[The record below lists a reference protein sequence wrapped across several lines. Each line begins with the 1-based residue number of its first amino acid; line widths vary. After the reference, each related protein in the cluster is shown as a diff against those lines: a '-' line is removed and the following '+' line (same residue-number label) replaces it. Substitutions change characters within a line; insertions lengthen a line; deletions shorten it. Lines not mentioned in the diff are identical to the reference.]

1 MTFEDSGFEI
11 IRSLLA
17 PNQVKILKSALA
29 KLRLAPL
36 RGGIRRIEHLVPKVA
51 ALAKSFQLLS
61 VAQRY
66 LTGSP
71 QLVRAIYFDKSPENN
86 WFVTW
91 HQDKTVAVSQRFEA
105 EGWGP
110 WSLKADIWHVQP
122 PIALLRDMITIR
134 IHLDSAATTNGCLKV
149 IPGSH
154 NLGLLA
160 TEEVQKQACGQQA
173 VYCEVPA
180 GGALIMRPHVLH
192 ASEKSVAP
200 HPRRVLHFEYSSF
213 ELPKGITWCA

>member
-11 IRSLLA
+11 IRNLLA
-17 PNQVKILKSALA
+17 PNQVKILKSELA

-36 RGGIRRIEHLVPKVA
+36 RGGIRRIEHLVPKVGT
-51 ALAKSFQLLS
+51 LAKSLQLLS

-66 LTGSP
+66 LTGLP
-71 QLVRAIYFDKSPENN
+71 NLVRAIYFDKSPENN

-122 PIALLRDMITIR
+122 PIELLKNMITIR
-134 IHLDSAATTNGCLKV
+134 IHLDSAAATNGCLKV

-160 TEEVQKQACGQQA
+160 TEEVQEQACGQQIA
-173 VYCEVPA
+173 YCEVPA

-200 HPRRVLHFEYSSF
+200 HPRRVLHFEYSSC

>member
-11 IRSLLA
+11 LRHLLA
-17 PNQVKILKSALA
+17 PNQVKTLISELG
-29 KLRLAPL
+29 KLQGAPL
-36 RGGIRRIEHLVPKVA
+36 RGGIRRIEHLVPRVA
-51 ALAKSFQLLS
+51 TLAKSSQLLS
-61 VAQRY
+61 LAQRY
-66 LTGSP
+66 LTGLP

-91 HQDKTVAVSQRFEA
+91 HQDKTVAVSKRFEA

-122 PIALLRDMITIR
+122 PIDLLKNMITIR
-134 IHLDSAATTNGCLKV
+134 IHLDSAAPTNGCLKV

-154 NLGLLA
+154 NMGLLA
-160 TEEVQKQACGQQA
+160 IGDVQGQACSHQS

-200 HPRRVLHFEYSSF
+200 QPRRVLHFEYSSY
-213 ELPKGITWCA
+213 ELPEGITWSA